1 VAEQAPIW
9 RGVFTE
15 PYGDGKPTKFL
26 GLTIPEYFTA
36 DFYVVDTSSR
46 KLKVTKE
53 NIKKFKCVRYTFL
66 LHVTKAGT
74 VDIINVQIHGARKY
88 ESHIVTTS
96 RPYDL
101 SLTGGVQIRHR
112 EHLFRYG
119 SWFISIAV
127 QACVQTSKLKR
138 RKGGGY
144 AWTIGDRVAVE
155 GARLEKIINTLK
167 KPNHR
172 KIDGSFLEDFAR
184 LYKELVL
191 RGDRTPIKTLN
202 KIYYSEKHPKQVQ
215 AYATRCRKLGLIAP
229 AEPGRN
235 SKVRKQ
241 TTKKGR

>member
-1 VAEQAPIW
+1 VAEHAPIL
-9 RGVFTE
+9 RAVKTE

-26 GLTIPEYFTA
+26 GVTIPEYFTA

-46 KLKVTKE
+46 KLKVTKD
-53 NIKKFKCVRYTFL
+53 NVNKLKCVRYTFL
-66 LHVTKAGT
+66 LHVTKGGT
-74 VDIINVQIHGARKY
+74 VDMINVQIHGARKY
-88 ESHIVTTS
+88 ENHIVATS
-96 RPYDL
+96 KPYDL
-101 SLTGGVQIRHR
+101 SLTGAVQIRHR
-112 EHLFRYG
+112 EHLLRYG
-119 SWFISIAV
+119 SRFISIAV
-127 QACVQTSKLKR
+127 QVCVQTSKLKKQ
-138 RKGGGY
+138 KGGGY
-144 AWTIGDRVAVE
+144 AWTIGDKIAIQGE
-155 GARLEKIINTLK
+155 RLEEIINAIE

-191 RGDRTPIKTLN
+191 KGDRTPIKTLN
-202 KIYYSEKHPKQVQ
+202 KIYYPEKHPKQVQ